1 MTDNWAQQWAD
12 DLAGGDDLLDP
23 FAESLVIAVA
33 LASLLVVLST
43 PFLL

>member
-1 MTDNWAQQWAD
+1 VTD
-12 DLAGGDDLLDP
+12 DDLLSP
-23 FAESLVIAVA
+23 FAEALVIAVA